1 MEPNF
6 MLPVSIRDR
15 LSELSGAE
23 LKVWLCY
30 RSHANTLGD
39 AWPGRD
45 LLCTETGLSHDTI
58 SAARMSLVRKQWL
71 MPVESGRNSIRST
84 GKFGSPR
91 FTPVIPDS
99 YELSRDDKTSARVKP
114 VTEYQR
120 DGEKQVDRDGQ
131 MPSYR
136 DGEKQVDR
144 DGKTPSLSIT
154 NEVFP
159 KELFPKEGEEPA
171 LRASATAS
179 VAAPLTYEDD
189 PDDGVPDWPE
199 RSLNAKERA
208 LLIAEDGGDEDVPY

>member
-30 RSHANTLGD
+30 RSHANATGV
-39 AWPGRD
+39 AWPGRE
-45 LLCTETGLSHDTI
+45 LLHEETGLSYDTI
-58 SAARMSLVRKQWL
+58 SSARAGLGRKRWL

-91 FTPVIPDS
+91 FMPVIPDS
-99 YELSRDDKTSARVKP
+99 YELSRDEKTSARVKP

-120 DGEKQVDRDGQ
+120 DGENQVDRDGE

-136 DGEKQVDR
+136 DGENQVDR

-159 KELFPKEGEEPA
+159 KELFPKEGEELA
-171 LRASATAS
+171 LRASATTS
-179 VAAPLTYEDD
+179 VASLSYEY
-189 PDDGVPDWPE
+189 E
-199 RSLNAKERA
+199 E
-208 LLIAEDGGDEDVPY
+208 GDEDIPF